1 MTHHNTDNTH
11 ECEAV
16 SMSGQCTPNQKM
28 TPRADIV
35 ESWSDASTHAINSYI
50 AANRTILA
58 GFGLA
63 STDDTEQPVSSIS
76 ELSSQSIEWTMYRSA
91 DHRDDLGVGDSV
103 TFTKPISDTDV
114 NAFAEA
120 SGDTN
125 RLHLDEV
132 FANETRFGDR
142 IVHGTLVGGLIS
154 AALARLPGL
163 TIYLSESLEFKGPA
177 FIGTTLTAH
186 CEIVEDLGQERYR
199 LTTRVTNQDGEELID
214 GEAVVLID
222 DPPDET
228 TAPATE

>member
-1 MTHHNTDNTH
+1 MSEQWTPKQEVGPMTDM
-11 ECEAV
+11 V
-16 SMSGQCTPNQKM
+16 
-28 TPRADIV
+28 D
-35 ESWSDASTHAINSYI
+35 SWSNASNHAINSYV

-63 STDDTEQPVSSIS
+63 STDDTEQPASIS
-76 ELSSQSIEWTMYRSA
+76 EPSSQSIEWTMDRSA
-91 DHRDDLGVGDSV
+91 DHRDDLDVGDYV
-103 TFTKPISDTDV
+103 TFIKPISDADV

-125 RLHLDEV
+125 RLHLDDA
-132 FANETRFGDR
+132 FANGTRFGDR
-142 IVHGTLVGGLIS
+142 IVHGTLVSGLIS

-177 FIGTTLTAH
+177 FIGSTLTAR
-186 CEIVEDLGQERYR
+186 CEIVEDLGQGRYR
-199 LTTRVTNQDGEELID
+199 LTTRVTDHDGEELID

-228 TAPATE
+228 TPPATE

>member
-1 MTHHNTDNTH
+1 
-11 ECEAV
+11 
-16 SMSGQCTPNQKM
+16 MSEQCTPKQRM
-28 TPRADIV
+28 TPMTDIV
-35 ESWSDASTHAINSYI
+35 ESWSDASNHAINSYI

-63 STDDTEQPVSSIS
+63 SMDETERPASSIA
-76 ELSSQSIEWTMYRSA
+76 ELSSQSIGWTMDRSA
-91 DHRDDLGVGDSV
+91 DHRDNLGVGDYV
-103 TFTKPISDTDV
+103 TFTKPITDDDV
-114 NAFAEA
+114 TAFAEA

-125 RLHLDEV
+125 RLHLDDV

-142 IVHGTLVGGLIS
+142 VIHGTLVGGLIS

-177 FIGTTLTAH
+177 FIGATLTAH

-199 LTTRVTNQDGEELID
+199 LTTRVTNHNGEELID